1 MCLVAHKSFNC
12 LNMMMFQLEMP
23 AILMML
29 GIFFGAVALP
39 IVLYLWREK
48 NRRQKAEKDLD
59 DWVRSN
65 PYQLQSLTEQI
76 KEYTASGG
84 YPRIRIFKDLSDRI
98 SSSGVMGI
106 DLNYLDDAHPLKEQ
120 VAQLQAYPEHYKTLR
135 KQLKSKYI
143 ERELKHA
150 NDFFNTIEKSPLTD
164 MQRRAVIVHEENN
177 LIIAGATKYVKN
189 GDRSYTAHIPWRKKK

>member
-1 MCLVAHKSFNC
+1 MAAK
-12 LNMMMFQLEMP
+12 
-23 AILMML
+23 
-29 GIFFGAVALP
+29 
-39 IVLYLWREK
+39 K
-48 NRRQKAEKDLD
+48 RRQKAEKALD
-59 DWVRSN
+59 GWVRSN
-65 PYQLQSLTEQI
+65 PCQLQSLTKQI
-76 KEYTASGG
+76 EDTTTWGAH
-84 YPRIRIFKDLSDRI
+84 PRIRPFKDLSDRI

-106 DLNYLDDAHPLKEQ
+106 DLNNLDDAHPLKEQ
-120 VAQLQAYPEHYKTLR
+120 VAQVQAYPEHYKAFQ

-143 ERELKHA
+143 ERELNHA